1 MKTVGV
7 GNEFFHDFIENDS
20 YYVDKTPFIRTVFK
34 ENPSKVML
42 ITRPRR
48 FGKTLTMSTF
58 YDFLSLNPENPGDVS
73 RQEKWFRD
81 TEIFKDKEFCN
92 KYMGKFPVVFL
103 TLKQASCSEFKKSY
117 EQLGSV
123 IYNLYDSFSYL
134 ESSKKLT
141 DKDIALFK
149 KTADNKDYICDAA
162 NSNKIIDSLRD
173 LLMLLYR
180 HHGKRPILLID
191 EYDVPIAK
199 AAHFGYYR
207 EMVDIMG
214 PMLSNAL
221 KTNEYLER
229 AVLTG
234 CLRAA
239 KESIF
244 TGLNNF
250 KICSVLDSGKND
262 LSRGIGFTDEETKEV
277 LTYYGLADCYEEV
290 KNNYDGYNFGKI
302 HMYCP
307 WDVMSFCDDNRE
319 NTEEDKKLI
328 SADNY
333 WINTSGND
341 VIEEFMGFINP
352 EDTDQMQALLD
363 GKSIT
368 ADVKPSLCY
377 GDLRNHNINDFWT
390 LLLYTGYLTFNPATV
405 QNLETDAG
413 IRCELYIPNKEITKC
428 FKSKIMEYYENNTE
442 RKNYTADLIKAL
454 FAGNA
459 EGIQNNLNNLL
470 SKYVSVRDFSTRA
483 PKENYY
489 HGFMNGLLVNGASL
503 VEEQQSNMESGDG
516 YVDLIVASKD
526 SETVAVLELKQT
538 GKPFGARV
546 TIAENALKQVS
557 ERGYAAE
564 FMEDPLVKN
573 IYACG
578 ICFYKKHCAVTCKK
592 LK

>member
-1 MKTVGV
+1 MKTVGA

-103 TLKQASCSEFKKSY
+103 TFKSIAHQKFDDAYNQMAFVISSLAADFKYIKS
-117 EQLGSV
+117 SV
-123 IYNLYDSFSYL
+123 NFTEEEMQSYL
-134 ESSKKLT
+134 NLLDYDLLKDQT
-141 DKDIALFK
+141 DKTCI
-149 KTADNKDYICDAA
+149 TN
-162 NSNKIIDSLRD
+162 SLRT
-173 LLMLLYR
+173 LIYLLYR

-503 VEEQQSNMESGDG
+503 VKEQQSNMESGDG

>member
-1 MKTVGV
+1 
-7 GNEFFHDFIENDS
+7 
-20 YYVDKTPFIRTVFK
+20 
-34 ENPSKVML
+34 
-42 ITRPRR
+42 
-48 FGKTLTMSTF
+48 MSTF

-92 KYMGKFPVVFL
+92 KNMGKFPVVFL
-103 TLKQASCSEFKKSY
+103 TFKSIAHQKFDDAYNQMAFVISSLAADFKYIKS
-117 EQLGSV
+117 SV
-123 IYNLYDSFSYL
+123 NFTEEEMQSYL
-134 ESSKKLT
+134 NLLDYDLLKDQT
-141 DKDIALFK
+141 DKTCI
-149 KTADNKDYICDAA
+149 TN
-162 NSNKIIDSLRD
+162 SLRT
-173 LLMLLYR
+173 LIYLLYR

>member
-34 ENPSKVML
+34 ENPSKVMF

-92 KYMGKFPVVFL
+92 KNMGKFPVVFL
-103 TLKQASCSEFKKSY
+103 TFKSIAHQKFDDAYNQMAFVISSLAADFKYIKS
-117 EQLGSV
+117 SV
-123 IYNLYDSFSYL
+123 NFTEEEMQSYL
-134 ESSKKLT
+134 NLLDYDLLKDQT
-141 DKDIALFK
+141 DKTCI
-149 KTADNKDYICDAA
+149 TN
-162 NSNKIIDSLRD
+162 SLRT
-173 LLMLLYR
+173 LIYLLYR

-503 VEEQQSNMESGDG
+503 VKEQQSNMESGDG

>member
-92 KYMGKFPVVFL
+92 KNMGKFPVVFL
-103 TLKQASCSEFKKSY
+103 TFKSIAHQKFDDAYNQMAFVISSLAADFKYIKS
-117 EQLGSV
+117 SV
-123 IYNLYDSFSYL
+123 NFTEEEMQSYL
-134 ESSKKLT
+134 NLLDYDLLKDQT
-141 DKDIALFK
+141 DKTCI
-149 KTADNKDYICDAA
+149 TN
-162 NSNKIIDSLRD
+162 SLRT
-173 LLMLLYR
+173 LIYLLYR

-377 GDLRNHNINDFWT
+377 GDLRNHNMNDFWT

-503 VEEQQSNMESGDG
+503 VKEQQSNMESGDG

>member
-92 KYMGKFPVVFL
+92 KNMGKFPVVFL
-103 TLKQASCSEFKKSY
+103 TFKSIAHQKFDDAYNQMAFVISSLAADFKYIKS
-117 EQLGSV
+117 SV
-123 IYNLYDSFSYL
+123 NFTEEEMQSYL
-134 ESSKKLT
+134 NLLDYDLLKDQT
-141 DKDIALFK
+141 DKTCI
-149 KTADNKDYICDAA
+149 TN
-162 NSNKIIDSLRD
+162 SLRT
-173 LLMLLYR
+173 LIYLLYR
-180 HHGKRPILLID
+180 YHGKRPILLID

-489 HGFMNGLLVNGASL
+489 HRFMNGLLVNGASL

>member
-92 KYMGKFPVVFL
+92 KNMGKFPVVFL
-103 TLKQASCSEFKKSY
+103 TFKSIAHQKFDDAYNQMAFVISSLAADFKYIKS
-117 EQLGSV
+117 SV
-123 IYNLYDSFSYL
+123 NFTEEEMQSYL
-134 ESSKKLT
+134 NLLDYDLLKDQT
-141 DKDIALFK
+141 DKTCI
-149 KTADNKDYICDAA
+149 TN
-162 NSNKIIDSLRD
+162 SLRT
-173 LLMLLYR
+173 LIYLLYR